1 MNWVCEDAWKAPFSQ
16 SMFFTGAII
25 GCFFFG
31 WTSDTFGR
39 YPTLLATN
47 IILGIGGICLPLC
60 NDFYCFAA
68 VRFIMGTTF
77 NTFFIIAQILGE
89 ICYTKW
95 LFQTLDK
102 TFSILF
108 SAIEYTPTEK
118 RYLTA
123 VARAIGMGVA
133 GSSLPWVLKLLE
145 DWKMFHHVIFIFPFY
160 VLLSAL

>member
-1 MNWVCEDAWKAPFSQ
+1 MNWVCEDAWKAPLSQ
-16 SMFFTGAII
+16 SMFFTGGII

-68 VRFIMGTTF
+68 IRFIMGTTF

-89 ICYTKW
+89 ICYSKW
-95 LFQTLDK
+95 FFQTLDM
-102 TFSILF
+102 TFSKWF

-133 GSSLPWVLKLLE
+133 GSLLPWVLKFLE

-160 VLLSAL
+160 VLFSPL